1 MVDVDSGDI
10 DKPEDLPVFP
20 FIDMLKQDL
29 EHEWR
34 RHGNLSNAA
43 NAASQR
49 DSGCVR
55 DSIVSVGDS
64 DSTSG

>member
-1 MVDVDSGDI
+1 MVDLDTGDI

-20 FIDMLKQDL
+20 FIDLLKHDL
-29 EHEWR
+29 DQELR
-34 RHGNLSNAA
+34 RHGNLSKATHA
-43 NAASQR
+43 GSQR

-64 DSTSG
+64 DNTSA